1 MKVAQ
6 FLALAAVCATGI
18 TATGV
23 IPISISHTGRR
34 ALPVTKRADTYTETL
49 TNNITYGGYFA
60 SISVGTPGQAQD
72 VVLDTGSSDLW
83 VLGSDSSTCSESTS
97 SGGNGGNGPGNR
109 RRQTSTSACISTFDT
124 SSSSTFTNLSLAFD
138 IEYVDGSGVE
148 GYYFTDTVELAGAT
162 IDTVQMGLA
171 DESDIEYGIMGV
183 GFEADESAATLYP
196 NIIDKFYSSG
206 LIGARAYSL
215 YLDDLDSSSGTIL
228 FGGVDSD
235 KYTGD
240 LIAVPIIKDST
251 VNNYTSFSV
260 TLSSVAAVASDGTVS
275 DNYTMSAQVVVLDSG
290 TTLTYLPETVAESIF
305 TTFGATYDE
314 SLGYATIDCS
324 QADNSSILLE
334 YQFGGSSGPAI
345 KVALSELVID
355 DGTSRGGGSSME
367 SSGESTCA
375 FGVSMSTSTYLLGD
389 TFLRSAYVV
398 YDLDAKEVALAQT
411 DFNSTSTSVTAI
423 TSGSSIP
430 GVSATATDIV
440 ASATG
445 TSLGGTT
452 KKDSGA
458 SRMGSMEVAPLASI
472 AMGALVGV
480 LLICA

>member
-1 MKVAQ
+1 M
-6 FLALAAVCATGI
+6 I
-18 TATGV
+18 
-23 IPISISHTGRR
+23 
-34 ALPVTKRADTYTETL
+34 
-49 TNNITYGGYFA
+49 
-60 SISVGTPGQAQD
+60 
-72 VVLDTGSSDLW
+72 VV
-83 VLGSDSSTCSESTS
+83 
-97 SGGNGGNGPGNR
+97 
-109 RRQTSTSACISTFDT
+109 DT
-124 SSSSTFTNLSLAFD
+124 SSSSTFTNLSTTFE

-162 IDTVQMGLA
+162 IDSVQMGLA

-196 NIIDKFYSSG
+196 NIIEKFYTSG

-215 YLDDLDSSSGTIL
+215 YLDDLDASSGTIL

-235 KYTGD
+235 KYSGD

-251 VNNYTSFSV
+251 VDNYTSFSV
-260 TLSSVAAVASDGTVS
+260 TLSSVAAVASDGSVS

-290 TTLTYLPETVAESIF
+290 TTLTYLPESVAESIF

-314 SLGYATIDCS
+314 SLGYATVACS

-334 YQFGGSSGPAI
+334 YQFGGSSGPTI
-345 KVALSELVID
+345 QVALSELVID
-355 DGTSRGGGSSME
+355 DGSSRGGGSSYE
-367 SSGESTCA
+367 SGAESTCA

-398 YDLDAKEVALAQT
+398 YDLDAKEVAIAQT
-411 DFNSTSTSVTAI
+411 DFNSTSSSVTAI

-430 GVSATATDIV
+430 GVSATATDII

-458 SRMGSMEVAPLASI
+458 SRMGMEIAPLASI
-472 AMGALVGV
+472 AIGALVGV